1 MSSDLITVTLRQQYQ
16 MCEGTD
22 EYEDAVESKGY
33 QEQVEVSVVTL
44 AHTVPYPGAV
54 MVKPFHT
61 VVTDR
66 AVGGPG
72 WAEYLAGKAVLQLH

>member
-1 MSSDLITVTLRQQYQ
+1 MADLITVALRQQDQ

-22 EYEDAVESKGY
+22 KYKNAVESKGD
-33 QEQVEVSVVTL
+33 QEQIEISVVTL
-44 AHTVPYPGAV
+44 AHTVAYPGAV

-72 WAEYLAGKAVLQLH
+72 WAEYLAGEAVLQLH